1 MDFMCSRRATLYLRR
16 KAVIVESDLVRLE
29 MMKVGGRVVMSN
41 AAAARRLY
49 TRGNNEAPLPTDFSD
64 SDPYCTANTCG

>member
-1 MDFMCSRRATLYLRR
+1 M
-16 KAVIVESDLVRLE
+16 IESDIVRLE
-29 MMKVGGRVVMSN
+29 MMRVAERVVMSN

-64 SDPYCTANTCG
+64 SDPYCTVDTCG